1 MTNSSSRQQTAW
13 GFHPSRRLDVSQ
25 SSSWQ
30 FKKLEDSQSNE
41 DFWKKMM
48 ARCEQSK
55 KTDNK
60 LTSKIGV
67 YMSYMQKNMYV
78 NKYKMNSVI
87 SHLKKKLLDSQQPFL
102 HFFFHTASIANSFPY
117 NWWHRNWWYPPVNKH
132 SNGKSPSWIGNTSSH
147 GGFSIAMLDYRSVYR
162 PEKSEVF
169 SVTAHHWYSLMDAE
183 DWNVI
188 SRNAIIAIILTR
200 NASHESWTP
209 WNQCTRL

>member
-1 MTNSSSRQQTAW
+1 
-13 GFHPSRRLDVSQ
+13 L
-25 SSSWQ
+25 
-30 FKKLEDSQSNE
+30 
-41 DFWKKMM
+41 KKMM

-87 SHLKKKLLDSQQPFL
+87 SHFKKKLLDSQQPFL

-117 NWWHRNWWYPPVNKH
+117 
-132 SNGKSPSWIGNTSSH
+132 
-147 GGFSIAMLDYRSVYR
+147 
-162 PEKSEVF
+162 EKSKVF
-169 SVTAHHWYSLMDAE
+169 SVTAHHRYTLMDAE

-200 NASHESWTP
+200 NASHEPHEISARDYKETT
-209 WNQCTRL
+209 NKS